1 MSRGS
6 GIPILLLNQQKPAG
20 FDSNDGFSSRHG
32 LALTLTSRW
41 RRWVSRSRFRAS
53 WAVFTLVRSENTRA
67 WAGFIGFVGGFS
79 TTSAIFM
86 VCGSPWVFS
95 AQSHTRERVKDPDM

>member
-1 MSRGS
+1 MSRLAR
-6 GIPILLLNQQKPAG
+6 IPIPLFNQPKPAG

-53 WAVFTLVRSENTRA
+53 CAVFTRVRSEKRILCATDNSVRVLYPK
-67 WAGFIGFVGGFS
+67 ILD
-79 TTSAIFM
+79 TSKRYK
-86 VCGSPWVFS
+86 S
-95 AQSHTRERVKDPDM
+95 K